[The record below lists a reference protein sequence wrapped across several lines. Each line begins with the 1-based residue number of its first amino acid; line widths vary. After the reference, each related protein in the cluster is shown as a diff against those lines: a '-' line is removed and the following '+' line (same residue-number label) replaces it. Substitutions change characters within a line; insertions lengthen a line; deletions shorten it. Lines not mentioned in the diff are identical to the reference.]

1 MAEAV
6 RPKKT
11 KSKTSG
17 KSQEKKHKQHTDSVR
32 KALEHVALSDNKSSA
47 PECSEVPSLEDFT
60 DIPLSLPPEVSPPQ
74 PQEDLPQEDLPLAL
88 SSTEAPLTQE
98 DHGSTDQD
106 TGSLQSFKTADSFF
120 PVTENNDKEQIE
132 LTAAPE
138 EQQQQQPQESIKQDQ
153 PATQT
158 KLRHYERVLL
168 EPTASAPDISSVPSL
183 YPVLPSPSLDASM
196 LLSAQPTDASL
207 HPVGGSVVSYPQLR
221 DPAVLTLPEQLSS
234 PPSLIPVDVAE
245 MEKEREKPPRQRLY
259 PELPK
264 PLCSSSLTATVQAFT
279 SEQLRLWEPGSWLE
293 NVEVHASEF
302 EGLAHQEGHE
312 LHELLL
318 NYWRCRK
325 QLTQAQTELQ
335 AANSDCK
342 SMQNR
347 LWSFKD
353 EQITLQGV
361 CADQAKV
368 CGYHRFQRVELSEAV
383 VAELRHLFE
392 TKAELLHQTV
402 ALHSYTAVLSRLQ
415 VESYLYRL
423 LHSHPLARNVAIQD
437 AGSGCPSGKSQP
449 YSLRAIKEA
458 VSVLFSF
465 TRRVLDDSQF
475 QTDIHLWLQ
484 KLVSVL
490 HAVGSAGEHLYLL
503 NHLLNCPA
511 GVGKWAVPFLQIKV
525 LENPSGVYHFM
536 QALAVLMSPVRN
548 RADFLCHMKPCEPKS
563 PPTSHSD
570 PASGNWTLVDEG
582 GEEDEDPDTSWLLL
596 SEDDLIA
603 LFSQF
608 PFDELFKHLL
618 GMSSEGNYQ
627 PQATTSQKMMKIFA
641 FASSLVELLAV
652 GLQTYNRARYRQ
664 FVKRIGHMI
673 RMTLCYVSDHWAQ
686 YISLT
691 GAEGRTTL
699 QEQSFSMEKLQVEF
713 DHLFLRAVLH
723 VLKAKRLGIWLFMS
737 EMPYGTL
744 SSAMLWRIFYIMHC
758 AETEGLDR
766 LSAGQGL
773 EACIQSLREPSHQEK
788 FGVWLAEIN
797 SSDGICLLTAF
808 AHMAQPKRTD
818 ADPDFVKTIVLEIY
832 EVAYVS
838 VATRETFSK
847 VGRELLAAIA
857 AAHPDVISVLLDRL
871 QETIDKVG
879 MVALYL
885 FKELPLHLWRPMA
898 SEVGLIRGWLL
909 DFPLVAVEN
918 KLACIILEGL
928 NWGYHHSGCLALPDA
943 LHIEVALLAVEAYQ
957 KYLTDKPY
965 AGLIS
970 EGIKQVSYLANVV
983 RLGQTPE
990 ASFNQW
996 AWDLVLRLKLHDNE
1010 RRLHNAWSPLPSSP
1024 PVLPELTDV
1033 PMMHPVLKAVKANIP
1048 IGCFLAIQMT
1058 TIGHSL
1064 EKFCTDGIALLKI
1077 LVQTRHLKAVVHVL
1091 DNLLPLVYPCQFY
1104 LLKNEQFLSCVQMF
1118 LQLDSGT
1125 PQGVTQQVT
1134 AKVAHLIGTS
1144 HGENLKLLNSVIQAH
1159 ILESSR
1165 AGRVGAVAVLEFW
1178 VQILTEQSMW
1188 HRDKTVLYLLDHL
1201 SRAAFLHQHEECL
1214 QKILYQQHKNALGY
1228 HGDKGILSSLVG
1240 WIVAGN
1246 VTPSFIEGNA
1256 MTEEVW
1262 FAWLVL
1268 SMESIF
1274 EEDSQLRR
1282 CVEHELLSN
1291 PTINPDQALKKAQV
1305 RLKLHVVPSLQRMM
1319 VYRWAQQA
1327 LATPADHPL
1336 LPLVWQ
1342 KFLQLYL
1349 RQPGPEFGL
1358 ESKGSIGRRYFH
1370 TSAHAALLKDL
1381 TQRLVEVSDFHHA
1394 ASKAVKVPRSPSE
1407 IPSPGDIESLPGTPI
1422 TQYMTSPELH
1432 IELVRLFGVF
1442 AVWLEDENLQKHEV
1456 YLPSLPKQYDAH
1468 KLANIMQKQQEV
1480 WMEYMDIERVQ
1491 YELNEVLSLWQ
1502 RVKTEPSSLH
1512 PAANS
1517 IFTDFINP
1525 QAARE
1530 RILTNLCKHDA
1541 PQAAVALVPMRA
1553 PVPDVP
1559 TACLSDEAGSTALLL
1574 EALTKLQ
1581 HQARLAAMRETQ
1593 QVALDSELLEVLP
1606 QLYCNRQEQITM
1618 TLECKGKGGQ
1628 PCQGAAHLSAKY
1640 EGMHLQEPV
1649 QTQIQS
1655 LKSDIK
1661 QLQTDAMKPPPQSVA
1676 EAAVHTENFIT
1687 ALVNAFKLQSSPAVQ
1702 RVGIAA
1708 FYQVVSFVCEDTLR
1722 HPPTRQFFS
1731 SCVEILGQVFIQGVQ
1746 TECGHILK
1754 TILQKRRLCN
1764 LLSPFFTPNASPGQ
1778 LVALYEEVVNALH
1791 TDSGDVIFMLLT
1803 KFDLSQWL
1811 LGAQPVFAER
1821 SRLMELIHL
1830 ALGACGLEPDAEVNM
1845 PFNLFCKHWTRLLC
1859 HQFPDH
1865 YSDFLRL
1872 LMQSSSEQLLSPEC
1886 WRSSLKA
1893 LGCSASP
1900 HKKSSPLCRTSS
1912 VSSPLCR
1919 TSSVSSRPKTSSRAS
1934 SSKSSRPRSTSSIA
1948 AVVALSV
1955 APSPSPSQ
1963 TASPTRSRPSPI
1975 YLSPQQVDE
1984 TIEWLSNYFLKL
1996 RLSKGDFR
2004 SFGLLSK
2011 WAPYVEE
2018 VKAFMAYLVNCIIN
2032 QEVNNCAK
2040 EPLGSPRLLKA
2051 LQDLQ
2056 SKMAKLFKPWILV
2069 LDTDDAS
2076 NPRCYPWLE
2085 SDTVTATGIVSLY
2098 AQLTDT
2104 LHEKFKDRLLPGQ
2117 KGALWLHL
2125 KHYCDTC
2132 TSPKMPEYLLYAYHS
2147 EYKLLL
2153 WRDLHPDQALMTH
2166 FFNVERGSPKSCFLF
2181 MGALLC
2187 QVNWV
2192 SVLSE
2197 ALGPQPSPEAQTMVV
2212 YLLYMMIFLAKE
2224 DQLLSKPDS
2233 ALLSLLGQ
2241 SSSLPWH
2248 LVDQSAYENVTGYV
2262 NTHYPAAL
2270 ILSHDASSQ
2279 LVIQLLKMA
2288 AGYGANLEAKPH
2300 KDMTVKCQAFLRLM
2314 VQFLTVLDQN
2324 GNISL
2329 ASLELEME
2337 KLLECIVIFNP
2348 PETDLQQRHMAT
2360 CSLFAELLSLL
2371 NGAGVS
2377 TAEGLG
2383 AKLHSW
2389 VEKRARGPLVLPL
2402 LTAACRCLASV
2413 RHMARATEACILS
2426 YFTDGGCADLY
2437 SGWGPIL
2444 VSLQVPELTVDDFV
2458 QESLSLGSFL
2468 TLYVYVLQ
2476 KLNMEQT
2483 VLNEKR
2489 TLALLTSWLNQVFPS
2504 GAADEAKLFLWWHKA
2519 LQLLLVQVEQGDA
2532 CAQDYLILTLQGLQQ
2547 RLALLGEERL
2557 NSGLLGAIGL
2567 GRKSP
2572 LSSRFRVVAR
2582 CMSAFLLVQV
2592 PCENQLRTQPTNS
2605 LQSSAKAQQTLAVL
2619 ESMPGNKQ
2627 YAELHESIGQA
2638 LQFISYPGH
2647 CLRDANRLLALLLN
2661 TLYTDLHYLDIIR

>member
-6 RPKKT
+6 RPKKA
-11 KSKTSG
+11 KSKSSG
-17 KSQEKKHKQHTDSVR
+17 KSQDKKHKHTESIRNAPGHAGLCD
-32 KALEHVALSDNKSSA
+32 KASA
-47 PECSEVPSLEDFT
+47 PECSALPSEDFT
-60 DIPLSLPPEVSPPQ
+60 DIPLSLPPEVSPPE
-74 PQEDLPQEDLPLAL
+74 PLDLPQAPSTAL
-88 SSTEAPLTQE
+88 TEGEREA
-98 DHGSTDQD
+98 DQQRG
-106 TGSLQSFKTADSFF
+106 TLSPKTAESLLISEN
-120 PVTENNDKEQIE
+120 TENEQSKHNDVSELQDIKE
-132 LTAAPE
+132 
-138 EQQQQQPQESIKQDQ
+138 DQ
-153 PATQT
+153 LLAQT
-158 KLRHYERVLL
+158 EHRHYSRTLL
-168 EPTASAPDISSVPSL
+168 DSAPQISGVPAL
-183 YPVLPSPSLDASM
+183 YPTLPCPSVDAA
-196 LLSAQPTDASL
+196 LLSVQPSEGCSLVVDASL
-207 HPVGGSVVSYPQLR
+207 QPVATIMSSPQLR
-221 DPAVLTLPEQLSS
+221 DPAVLPLVEQESS
-234 PPSLIPVDVAE
+234 PPSLVPLEVVEA
-245 MEKEREKPPRQRLY
+245 EKPPRQRLY
-259 PELPK
+259 PELPR
-264 PLCSSSLTATVQAFT
+264 PPSSTLVQAFT

-293 NVEVHASEF
+293 NVELHATEF
-302 EGLAHQEGHE
+302 QGLAHQEGHE
-312 LHELLL
+312 LQELLL
-318 NYWRCRK
+318 NYCRCRK

-335 AANSDCK
+335 AANSDSK
-342 SMQNR
+342 STQNR

-353 EQITLQGV
+353 EQLTLQGV

-368 CGYHRFQRVELSEAV
+368 CGYHRYQTVVLSEAV
-383 VAELRHLFE
+383 VAELKHLFE
-392 TKAELLHQTV
+392 AKSELLHQTV
-402 ALHSYTAVLSRLQ
+402 ALHSYTTMLSRLQ

-423 LHSHPLARNVAIQD
+423 LGSNPLTRGVALQETSS
-437 AGSGCPSGKSQP
+437 ACPGGKSSQP
-449 YSLRAIKEA
+449 SSLRVLKESI
-458 VSVLFSF
+458 SVLFSF

-475 QTDIHLWLQ
+475 QADIHLWLQ

-490 HAVGSAGEHLYLL
+490 HKVASAGEHLYLL
-503 NHLLNCPA
+503 NHLLCCPA
-511 GVGKWAVPFLQIKV
+511 GVGKWAVPFLQITV

-536 QALAVLMSPVRN
+536 QALAILMSPVRN
-548 RADFLCHMKPCEPKS
+548 RADFLCHMKPCETKS
-563 PPTSHSD
+563 PLSSHSD

-618 GMSSEGNYQ
+618 GMSSEGNYL

-691 GAEGRTTL
+691 GVGRTTV

-744 SSAMLWRIFYIMHC
+744 SSVMLWKIFYIMHC

-766 LSAGQGL
+766 LSSALGVDL
-773 EACIQSLREPSHQEK
+773 CIQGLREPSHQEK
-788 FGVWLAEIN
+788 FERWLSEIN
-797 SSDGICLLTAF
+797 SSDGICLLTTF

-818 ADPDFVKTIVLEIY
+818 ADPEFVKTIVLEIY

-857 AAHPDVISVLLDRL
+857 AAHPHVISVLLKRL

-879 MVALYL
+879 MVSLYL
-885 FKELPLHLWRPMA
+885 FKELPLYLWKPVT
-898 SEVGLIRGWLL
+898 SEVGVIRGWLL
-909 DFPLVAVEN
+909 DFGLPAVEN

-928 NWGYHHSGCLALPDA
+928 NWGYHPNGCLALPDA
-943 LHIEVALLAVEAYQ
+943 LHSEVALLAVEAYQ

-965 AGLIS
+965 GGIIS
-970 EGIKQVSYLANVV
+970 ESIKQVSYLANVV

-1010 RRLHNAWSPLPSSP
+1010 RRLKNAWNPVPSSAP
-1024 PVLPELTDV
+1024 LVPDVTDI
-1033 PMMHPVLKAVKANIP
+1033 PTMHPVLKAVKAGIP
-1048 IGCFLAIQMT
+1048 IGCFLAIAMT
-1058 TIGHSL
+1058 TTGHSL
-1064 EKFCTDGIALLKI
+1064 EKFCSEGIALLKI
-1077 LVQTRHLKAVVHVL
+1077 LVQSRHLKAVVHVL

-1104 LLKNEQFLSCVQMF
+1104 LLKNEQFLGCIQMF

-1134 AKVAHLIGTS
+1134 HKVTQHLIGTS
-1144 HGENLKLLNSVIQAH
+1144 HSENIKLLNSVIQAH

-1165 AGRVGAVAVLEFW
+1165 AGRVGAAAVLEFW
-1178 VQILTEQSMW
+1178 VQVLTEQNSW

-1228 HGDKGILSSLVG
+1228 HGDKGILSSLMG

-1246 VTPSFIEGNA
+1246 VTPSFVEGYA

-1268 SMESIF
+1268 NMESIF

-1282 CVEHELLSN
+1282 CVEHELLSS
-1291 PTINPDQALKKAQV
+1291 PASHPDQALKKAQV

-1358 ESKGSIGRRYFH
+1358 EAKGCIGKRYFH
-1370 TSAHAALLKDL
+1370 ASAHAPLLKDL
-1381 TQRLVEVSDFHHA
+1381 RQRLVEVSDFHHA
-1394 ASKAVKVPRSPSE
+1394 ASKALKVPRSPSE
-1407 IPSPGDIESLPGTPI
+1407 GPGDGESRPATPI
-1422 TQYMTSPELH
+1422 AQYMTSPELH

-1442 AVWLEDENLQKHEV
+1442 AVWLDDENLQKQEV

-1468 KLANIMQKQQEV
+1468 KLAKIMQRQQEV
-1480 WMEYMDIERVQ
+1480 WMEYVDIERVQ
-1491 YELNEVLSLWQ
+1491 HELNEVLDLWQ
-1502 RVKTEPSSLH
+1502 KVKNEPSYLH
-1512 PAANS
+1512 VTSNS

-1525 QAARE
+1525 HAAKE
-1530 RILTNLCKHDA
+1530 RILTNLRKHDA
-1541 PQAAVALVPMRA
+1541 PQGALLLVPMRA

-1559 TACLSDEAGSTALLL
+1559 TACLSEEAASSALLHK
-1574 EALTKLQ
+1574 ELTKLQ

-1593 QVALDSELLEVLP
+1593 QVALDSELLELLP
-1606 QLYCNRQEQITM
+1606 QLYCNREEQLSM
-1618 TLECKGKGGQ
+1618 QLECKGKGGQ
-1628 PCQGAAHLSAKY
+1628 ACQGAAHINAKY

-1661 QLQTDAMKPPPQSVA
+1661 QLQTDAIKPPPQSVA

-1687 ALVNAFKLQSSPAVQ
+1687 ALVNAFKLHPSPAVQ
-1702 RVGIAA
+1702 KVGITA

-1746 TECGHILK
+1746 TECRHILK
-1754 TILQKRRLCN
+1754 TILQNRRLCN
-1764 LLSPFFTPNASPGQ
+1764 LLSPYFTPNASPAE
-1778 LVALYEEVVNALH
+1778 LVALYEEVVTALH
-1791 TDSGDVIFMLLT
+1791 ADSGDVIFMLLT

-1811 LGAQPVFAER
+1811 AGSQPAFPER

-1830 ALGACGLEPDAEVNM
+1830 ALGACGLQPEPEVLL
-1845 PFNLFCKHWTRLLC
+1845 PFNLFCKHWTRMLC

-1886 WRSSLKA
+1886 WRSSLRV
-1893 LGCSASP
+1893 LGCSP
-1900 HKKSSPLCRTSS
+1900 PPTRKKVARAPSSSSSSSSSSPKAGSGS
-1912 VSSPLCR
+1912 
-1919 TSSVSSRPKTSSRAS
+1919 AS
-1934 SSKSSRPRSTSSIA
+1934 
-1948 AVVALSV
+1948 
-1955 APSPSPSQ
+1955 
-1963 TASPTRSRPSPI
+1963 I

-2004 SFGLLSK
+2004 SFGLLCK
-2011 WAPYVEE
+2011 WAPYIEE
-2018 VKAFMAYLVNCIIN
+2018 VKAFLGYLVNYVISL
-2032 QEVNNCAK
+2032 EVNNCAK
-2040 EPLGSPRLLKA
+2040 EPLGSTRLLKA

-2085 SDTVTATGIVSLY
+2085 SDTAIATGLVSLY

-2117 KGALWLHL
+2117 RGALWLHL
-2125 KHYCDTC
+2125 MHYCESC

-2147 EYKLLL
+2147 EYNLLL
-2153 WRDLHPDQALMTH
+2153 WKDLHPDQALMSQ

-2181 MGALLC
+2181 LGGVLC

-2197 ALGPQPSPEAQTMVV
+2197 ALGPQPGPGAQTMVV
-2212 YLLYMMIFLAKE
+2212 YLLYMMVFLAKE
-2224 DQLLSKPDS
+2224 DHLLSKPES
-2233 ALLSLLGQ
+2233 PLLSLLGQ
-2241 SSSLPWH
+2241 SSSVPWH
-2248 LVDQSAYENVTGYV
+2248 LVDSSAYENVTGYV
-2262 NTHYPAAL
+2262 NTHYPSSL
-2270 ILSHDASSQ
+2270 ILSHDTSSQ
-2279 LVIQLLKMA
+2279 LVVKLLKMA
-2288 AGYGANLEAKPH
+2288 AGFGPGLEGKLH
-2300 KDMTVKCQAFLRLM
+2300 QDMTLKCQAFLRLM

-2329 ASLELEME
+2329 ASLEVEME
-2337 KLLECIVIFNP
+2337 KLLECIVVFNP

-2371 NGAGVS
+2371 NGAGMS

-2426 YFTDGGCADLY
+2426 YFADGADQY
-2437 SGWGPIL
+2437 FGWGPIL
-2444 VSLQVPELTVDDFV
+2444 VSLQVPELTVDDFI

-2468 TLYVYVLQ
+2468 TLYVYVQ
-2476 KLNMEQT
+2476 QRLNLDQT
-2483 VLNEKR
+2483 VVNEKR
-2489 TLALLTSWLNQVFPS
+2489 TLALLTTWLNQVFPS
-2504 GAADEAKLFLWWHKA
+2504 GPADEAKLFLWWHKF
-2519 LQLLLVQVEQGDA
+2519 LQLIQGQVDLGDA
-2532 CAQDYLILTLQGLQQ
+2532 CALDYLTLTLLAFQA
-2547 RLALLGEERL
+2547 RLALLGEERI
-2557 NSGLLGAIGL
+2557 NSGILGAIGL

-2582 CMSAFLLVQV
+2582 SMSTFLLVQV
-2592 PCENQLRTQPTNS
+2592 PSENQLRTQAGPG
-2605 LQSSAKAQQTLAVL
+2605 LPLSAKAQQALAVL

-2627 YAELHESIGQA
+2627 YAELQEAVGQA
-2638 LQFISYPGH
+2638 REFITHPGY
-2647 CLRDANRLLALLLN
+2647 CLRDANRLLALLVN
-2661 TLYTDLHYLDIIR
+2661 SLYTDLHYLDIIR

>member
-11 KSKTSG
+11 KSKSSG
-17 KSQEKKHKQHTDSVR
+17 RSQEKKQKPVPR
-32 KALEHVALSDNKSSA
+32 KAVEDSRLCDKAST
-47 PECSEVPSLEDFT
+47 PECPELPSEALTE
-60 DIPLSLPPEVSPPQ
+60 IPLSPASEVILSEA
-74 PQEDLPQEDLPLAL
+74 EDLPQTPSAVLTCEGHDTDQNTGASDSHIADSLHVTESLQGEQFEHNDVAELADG
-88 SSTEAPLTQE
+88 TE
-98 DHGSTDQD
+98 DHPPSQ
-106 TGSLQSFKTADSFF
+106 A
-120 PVTENNDKEQIE
+120 KERHHKQTW
-132 LTAAPE
+132 L
-138 EQQQQQPQESIKQDQ
+138 ES
-153 PATQT
+153 
-158 KLRHYERVLL
+158 V
-168 EPTASAPDISSVPSL
+168 ASQISSVPSL
-183 YPVLPSPSLDASM
+183 YPVLPSPLADVS
-196 LLSAQPTDASL
+196 LLSNRLSDSSISEVNILSANEVTRTLSGPE
-207 HPVGGSVVSYPQLR
+207 LR
-221 DPAVLTLPEQLSS
+221 DPAVLPLAEQESS
-234 PPSLIPVDVAE
+234 PPSLVPVDEAE
-245 MEKEREKPPRQRLY
+245 AEVETENMPVLSPPSLRQKLY

-264 PLCSSSLTATVQAFT
+264 VECMSTVVQAFT
-279 SEQLRLWEPGSWLE
+279 REQLRLWEPGSWLE
-293 NVEVHASEF
+293 NVELHETEF
-302 EGLAHQEGHE
+302 ETLAHQEGHE

-325 QLTQAQTELQ
+325 QLVQAQTELQ

-342 SMQNR
+342 STQNR

-353 EQITLQGV
+353 EQLTLQGV

-368 CGYHRFQRVELSEAV
+368 CGYHRFQQVVLNEVV

-392 TKAELLHQTV
+392 TKAELLHQTL
-402 ALHSYTAVLSRLQ
+402 ALHSYTTVLSRLQ

-423 LHSHPLARNVAIQD
+423 LSSSPATKSVAVVETRS
-437 AGSGCPSGKSQP
+437 ASPSAQSQP
-449 YSLRAIKEA
+449 FSLRPLKEA
-458 VSVLFSF
+458 ISVLFSF
-465 TRRVLDDSQF
+465 TRRVLDDTQF
-475 QTDIHLWLQ
+475 QTDVHTWLQ

-490 HAVGSAGEHLYLL
+490 HRIGSTGEHLYLL
-503 NHLLNCPA
+503 NHLLCCPA
-511 GVGKWAVPFLQIKV
+511 GVGKWAVTFLQIRV
-525 LENPSGVYHFM
+525 LDNPSGIYHFM
-536 QALAVLMSPVRN
+536 QALAILMSPVRN

-563 PPTSHSD
+563 NPSSLSD

-618 GMSSEGNYQ
+618 GMISEGTYQ

-686 YISLT
+686 YTSLT
-691 GAEGRTTL
+691 GVGRTTM

-744 SSAMLWRIFYIMHC
+744 SSLMLWKIFYIMHC
-758 AETEGLDR
+758 VETEGLDR
-766 LSAGQGL
+766 LSSGL
-773 EACIQSLREPSHQEK
+773 GVGLCMQALKDPSHQEK
-788 FGVWLAEIN
+788 FEHWLAEIN
-797 SSDGICLLTAF
+797 SSDGICLLTTF
-808 AHMAQPKRTD
+808 AHMAQPRRSD
-818 ADPDFVKTIVLEIY
+818 VDPEFVQTIVLEIY
-832 EVAYVS
+832 EIAYVS

-847 VGRELLAAIA
+847 VGRELLAVIA
-857 AAHPDVISVLLDRL
+857 AAHPHVISVLLQRL
-871 QETIDKVG
+871 QETIDRVG
-879 MVALYL
+879 MVSLYL
-885 FKELPLHLWRPMA
+885 FKELPLHLWSPIE
-898 SEVGLIRGWLL
+898 SEVGVIRGWLL
-909 DFPLVAVEN
+909 DFNLPAVEN

-928 NWGYHHSGCLALPDA
+928 NWGYHPNGCLALPA
-943 LHIEVALLAVEAYQ
+943 SLHTEVALLAVEAYQ

-965 AGLIS
+965 GGIIS
-970 EGIKQVSYLANVV
+970 ESIKQVSYLANVV

-1010 RRLHNAWSPLPSSP
+1010 CHFQSAWNPLAATAAPQ
-1024 PVLPELTDV
+1024 LPELTDV
-1033 PMMHPVLKAVKANIP
+1033 PAMHPVLKAVKAGIP
-1048 IGCFLAIQMT
+1048 IGCFLAIEMT

-1064 EKFCTDGIALLKI
+1064 EKFCCEGIALLKA
-1077 LVQTRHLKAVVHVL
+1077 LVQSRHLKAFVHIL

-1118 LQLDSGT
+1118 LQLDSGA

-1134 AKVAHLIGTS
+1134 HKVAQHLIGTS

-1159 ILESSR
+1159 ILESSQ
-1165 AGRVGAVAVLEFW
+1165 AGRVGATAVLEFW
-1178 VQILTEQSMW
+1178 IQVLTEQNLW
-1188 HRDKTVLYLLDHL
+1188 QRDKTVLFLLDHL

-1214 QKILYQQHKNALGY
+1214 QRILYQQHKNALGY
-1228 HGDKGILSSLVG
+1228 HGDKGLLSSLMG

-1246 VTPSFIEGNA
+1246 ITPSFIEGTS

-1268 SMESIF
+1268 NMESIF

-1291 PTINPDQALKKAQV
+1291 SALHPDQALKKAQV
-1305 RLKLHVVPSLQRMM
+1305 RLKLHVVPSLQRML

-1358 ESKGSIGRRYFH
+1358 ESKGCIGRRYFH
-1370 TSAHAALLKDL
+1370 TSAHITLLKEL
-1381 TQRLVEVSDFHHA
+1381 RQRLVEVSDFHHA
-1394 ASKAVKVPRSPSE
+1394 ASKALKVTRSPSE
-1407 IPSPGDIESLPGTPI
+1407 GPLDIESLPSTPVA

-1442 AVWLEDENLQKHEV
+1442 AVWLDDETLQKQEV

-1468 KLANIMQKQQEV
+1468 KLAKIMQRQQEV
-1480 WMEYMDIERVQ
+1480 WMEYVDIERVQ

-1502 RVKTEPSSLH
+1502 KEKREPAFLY
-1512 PAANS
+1512 ATTNS

-1530 RILTNLCKHDA
+1530 RILANLKKHDA
-1541 PQAAVALVPMRA
+1541 PLAALALVAMRA

-1559 TACLSDEAGSTALLL
+1559 RTCLSDEAASSSLLQD
-1574 EALTKLQ
+1574 ALTRLQ
-1581 HQARLAAMRETQ
+1581 HQARLAALRETQ
-1593 QVALDSELLEVLP
+1593 QVALDLELLEVLP
-1606 QLYCNRQEQITM
+1606 QLYCNREEQLSLQ
-1618 TLECKGKGGQ
+1618 LECKGKGGQ
-1628 PCQGAAHLSAKY
+1628 PCQGPAHVSAKY

-1661 QLQTDAMKPPPQSVA
+1661 QLQTDAIKPPLQSVA

-1687 ALVNAFKLQSSPAVQ
+1687 ALVNAFKLHPTPAVQ
-1702 RVGIAA
+1702 KVGIAS
-1708 FYQVVSFVCEDTLR
+1708 FYQLVSFVCEDTLR

-1746 TECGHILK
+1746 TECRRILK
-1754 TILQKRRLCN
+1754 TILQHRRLCN
-1764 LLSPFFTPNASPGQ
+1764 LLSPYFTPNASPGE

-1791 TDSGDVIFMLLT
+1791 ADSGDVIFMLLT

-1811 LGAQPVFAER
+1811 SGSQPSFSER

-1830 ALGACGLEPDAEVNM
+1830 ALGACGRDPESEVQL
-1845 PFNLFCKHWTRLLC
+1845 PFNLFCRHWTRLLVY
-1859 HQFPDH
+1859 QFPDH

-1886 WRSSLKA
+1886 WRSSLRV
-1893 LGCSASP
+1893 LGCSPLPSR
-1900 HKKSSPLCRTSS
+1900 KKI
-1912 VSSPLCR
+1912 
-1919 TSSVSSRPKTSSRAS
+1919 SRAPS
-1934 SSKSSRPRSTSSIA
+1934 SSIPSTSTPASLSLSARSTSTIS
-1948 AVVALSV
+1948 
-1955 APSPSPSQ
+1955 
-1963 TASPTRSRPSPI
+1963 I

-2018 VKAFMAYLVNCIIN
+2018 VKAFLSYLVTSIIN

-2040 EPLGSPRLLKA
+2040 EPVGSARLFKA

-2069 LDTDDAS
+2069 LETDDAS
-2076 NPRCYPWLE
+2076 NPRCFPWLE
-2085 SDTVTATGIVSLY
+2085 SDSALAIGLVSLY

-2117 KGALWLHL
+2117 RGVLWLHL
-2125 KHYCDTC
+2125 THYCESC
-2132 TSPKMPEYLLYAYHS
+2132 TSPKMPEYLLYAYHT
-2147 EYKLLL
+2147 EYSLLM
-2153 WRDLHPDQALMTH
+2153 WKDLHPDHALMTH

-2181 MGALLC
+2181 LGGLLC

-2212 YLLYMMIFLAKE
+2212 YLLYMMVFLAKE
-2224 DQLLSKPDS
+2224 DQLLSKPES
-2233 ALLSLLGQ
+2233 PLLCLLGQ
-2241 SSSLPWH
+2241 ASSLPWH
-2248 LVDQSAYENVTGYV
+2248 LVDFSSYENVMGYV
-2262 NTHYPAAL
+2262 NTHYPSSL
-2270 ILSHDASSQ
+2270 ILNHDTSSQ
-2279 LVIQLLKMA
+2279 LVVKLLKMA
-2288 AGYGANLEAKPH
+2288 AGLGSSLDGKH
-2300 KDMTVKCQAFLRLM
+2300 HRDMTRKCQSYLRLM
-2314 VQFLTVLDQN
+2314 VQFLTALDQN

-2329 ASLELEME
+2329 ASLEVEME
-2337 KLLECIVIFNP
+2337 KLLECIVVFNP
-2348 PETDLQQRHMAT
+2348 PETDPQQRHMAT
-2360 CSLFAELLSLL
+2360 CSLFAELLALL
-2371 NGAGVS
+2371 NSAGVS

-2383 AKLHSW
+2383 AKLHGW
-2389 VEKRARGPLVLPL
+2389 VERRARGPLVLPL

-2426 YFTDGGCADLY
+2426 YFADGGHADHN

-2444 VSLQVPELTVDDFV
+2444 VSLQVPELTTEDFIR
-2458 QESLSLGSFL
+2458 ESLALGSFL
-2468 TLYVYVLQ
+2468 TLYVYTLQ
-2476 KLNMEQT
+2476 RLNLDQT
-2483 VLNEKR
+2483 VVNEKR
-2489 TLALLTSWLNQVFPS
+2489 MLALLNGWLNQVFPS
-2504 GAADEAKLFLWWHKA
+2504 GVADEAKLFLWCHKM
-2519 LQLLLVQVEQGDA
+2519 LQLLQVQVDQGEA
-2532 CAQDYLILTLQGLQQ
+2532 CAQDYLALTLLGLQT
-2547 RLALLGEERL
+2547 RLALLGEERI

-2572 LSSRFRVVAR
+2572 LSNKFRVVAR
-2582 CMSAFLLVQV
+2582 SMSAFLLVQV
-2592 PCENQLRTQPTNS
+2592 PAENQLRTQPSSS
-2605 LQSSAKAQQTLAVL
+2605 LPLSPKAQQALTAL
-2619 ESMPGNKQ
+2619 ESLPSNRQ
-2627 YAELHESIGQA
+2627 YVDLQETVGQA
-2638 LQFISYPGH
+2638 CQFIRYPGH
-2647 CLRDANRLLALLLN
+2647 CLRDANRLLALMLN
-2661 TLYTDLHYLDIIR
+2661 ALYKDLHYLDIIR